1 MSVAVEEAVLPSI
14 STFAG
19 FVRMEDRQPEM
30 QRQILP
36 HSEGA
41 AGIKREAEELGNFV
55 DLEFILAHTANGQP
69 NGGPPPPPAHP
80 NPNYPLPETPESCGT
95 TYDSD
100 GSSYQPANKYAAAA
114 AAPSYLPSPGHS
126 YVAELFTQ
134 DLHPP
139 PPPPPPPGPG
149 PCDLQRREYTELR
162 AAGLSHAHAAAAGL
176 PRGLALEHMRVKQEP
191 MDGQPCMLSAPA
203 GDCLGAPPLDHKP
216 LLMQSLLHPHAG
228 PAPSASCF
236 SAEPLGPPL
245 PPPPPPCQ
253 GLGDG
258 NGPMGAPPPQP
269 PYPRAPPHLFP
280 PNFAGPAPPQFHGH
294 FSVFREPLKSPH
306 AQGLHGLLVTPP
318 HSPVLMDYYPPMG
331 PPEEGKPKR
340 GRKPWARKRTATHNC
355 EFAGCGKTYT
365 KSSHLKAHMRTHT
378 GEKPYHCNWEGCGWK
393 FARSDELTRHY
404 RKHTGVRPFQC
415 HLCDRAFSRSDH
427 LALHMKRHV

>member
-19 FVRMEDRQPEM
+19 LVPLEDQQQQQQPEM
-30 QRQILP
+30 RLIP
-36 HSEGA
+36 SHAEGTA
-41 AGIKREAEELGNFV
+41 TATTIKREADELGNFV
-55 DLEFILAHTANGQP
+55 DLEFILAHTTNGQP
-69 NGGPPPPPAHP
+69 AGMAAPHP

-100 GSSYQPANKYAAAA
+100 SSSYQQPANKFV
-114 AAPSYLPSPGHS
+114 APYMPSPGHS

-134 DLHPP
+134 DMQQQPAP
-139 PPPPPPPGPG
+139 APPPPGLG
-149 PCDLQRREYTELR
+149 PCELQRREYTELR
-162 AAGLSHAHAAAAGL
+162 TPGL
-176 PRGLALEHMRVKQEP
+176 PPPHPGLGRPLSMEHMRVKQEP
-191 MDGQPCMLSAPA
+191 TDGQSCM
-203 GDCLGAPPLDHKP
+203 LGAPPECL
-216 LLMQSLLHPHAG
+216 G
-228 PAPSASCF
+228 PAPVDHKHLLIQ
-236 SAEPLGPPL
+236 PMMQ
-245 PPPPPPCQ
+245 PPPPLQQHLHQSQPSLPSGFPTDQMSSAPQCQ
-253 GLGDG
+253 VGSDQL
-258 NGPMGAPPPQP
+258 
-269 PYPRAPPHLFP
+269 YPRGPLLFQP
-280 PNFAGPAPPQFHGH
+280 SFNGQVPPQFRGH
-294 FSVFREPLKSPH
+294 FSVFRESLNSH

-318 HSPVLMDYYPPMG
+318 NSPVLDYYAPMG
-331 PPEEGKPKR
+331 PPEECKPKR
-340 GRKPWARKRTATHNC
+340 GRRSWARKRTATHNC